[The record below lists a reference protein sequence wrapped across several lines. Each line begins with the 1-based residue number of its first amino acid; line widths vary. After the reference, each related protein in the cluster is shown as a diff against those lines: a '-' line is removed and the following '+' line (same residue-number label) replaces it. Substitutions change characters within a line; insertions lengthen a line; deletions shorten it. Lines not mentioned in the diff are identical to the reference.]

1 MKAVWSTDV
10 GRRSNYRAT
19 EFPRVIPN
27 SDAAGI
33 VVDQIGDGVAH
44 LAVEKGDKLGTV
56 IVDCALEVGSTRV
69 VPNL

>member
-10 GRRSNYRAT
+10 RPPLQLSRDG
-19 EFPRVIPN
+19 IPPPDTN

-33 VVDQIGDGVAH
+33 VEQIGDGVAH